1 MCRKLEVI
9 GEFRLYL
16 NPHLWHFE
24 LTFRPVSIA
33 VFFDLPDM
41 RTQGFQRCRNLIR
54 ELIFPQGR
62 SLRCLYEELRKDACK
77 KLSANVAIGARL
89 ITTKVIWIAVF
100 ILTFL
105 TVSGSCLASDLN
117 ILVSVADQ
125 KLLVFQDGE
134 EKERFTIST
143 SRFGTG
149 DRWGSYATP
158 LGAMEIADKI
168 GDSAKEGT
176 VFKQRQP
183 TGEVLRPNAPG
194 RDPIVTRIL
203 WLRGLE
209 PKNANA
215 FPRFIYIHG
224 TPEERLLGTPVSWG
238 CVRMRSKDVV
248 KLFEMVD
255 IGTRVEI
262 LNKPVKTLLKEHIVH
277 SPLAQL
283 LRD

>member
-1 MCRKLEVI
+1 
-9 GEFRLYL
+9 
-16 NPHLWHFE
+16 
-24 LTFRPVSIA
+24 
-33 VFFDLPDM
+33 M
-41 RTQGFQRCRNLIR
+41 RTKGFQRCRNLTR
-54 ELIFPQGR
+54 ELIFPQAR
-62 SLRCLYEELRKDACK
+62 SLRCLREEFHQDACK
-77 KLSANVAIGARL
+77 DLSKSPGKGVRL
-89 ITTKVIWIAVF
+89 ITTKVIWIAAF

-158 LGAMEIADKI
+158 LGTMEIADKI

-262 LNKPVKTLLKEHIVH
+262 LNKPVKTLIKEHIVH